1 MSLTEIMSNA
11 GLSRYAEA
19 GLLLFF
25 LAFLLILWRIFR
37 PGQRRSL
44 EQQAMLPLD
53 DDPSAPPREPR
64 PPRSPNG

>member
-25 LAFLLILWRIFR
+25 FAFLVILWRVFR
-37 PGQRRSL
+37 PARRRWF

-53 DDPSAPPREPR
+53 DDPSAPPRAPR
-64 PPRSPNG
+64 PPRSSNG